1 MASSI
6 VKLLKSSA
14 ESAVFLMSHAYRL
27 SSLTLKSQHYLQ
39 EALTDPI
46 LSVKTEERVR
56 TWTCLAVVFTGAGY
70 YTPASPFTTLDHVVF
85 LCRIR
90 WYWPGDST
98 GCSPWLHRLSLC
110 CAVQPRRTSEGCSA
124 PKSPSPCHCD
134 RACDGVQLCGP
145 CWHRCHLSRKNTFIC
160 R

>member
-1 MASSI
+1 
-6 VKLLKSSA
+6 
-14 ESAVFLMSHAYRL
+14 MSHAYRL

-46 LSVKTEERVR
+46 LLGKTEKEFALGLSLHLDLSCCCIHRYRVLHPCF
-56 TWTCLAVVFTGAGY
+56 TMSCL
-70 YTPASPFTTLDHVVF
+70 FTTLDHLVF
-85 LCRIR
+85 LCRIW

-98 GCSPWLHRLSLC
+98 GCSPWLHRLPLC

-134 RACDGVQLCGP
+134 GACDGVQLCGP